1 MTSSHQH
8 MVARLCMPPLQLL
21 LLLLLLHLGKLPSTT
36 NSRSC

>member
-8 MVARLCMPPLQLL
+8 MVARLCMAPL
-21 LLLLLLHLGKLPSTT
+21 LLLLLLHLAKLPSTT